1 VEDNGYTFDL
11 QPAPPPSLGYLE
23 YCWTY

>member
-23 YCWTY
+23 YGWTY